1 MAVNLQKGQ
10 KISLEKEAGGTL
22 TSVVMGLGWDVAK
35 KKGLFGFGREQSIDL
50 DASCFIFDD
59 NNNPID
65 LVYFGQLASRDG
77 SVQHS
82 GDNRTGEGDGDD
94 EQIAVALNHGDDLSG
109 FADFNS
115 VQLNDTHPV
124 LAIPELMRLLIDEH
138 HLGWD
143 AAWWTGRRAKK
154 SPATIS
160 PRKATTPRK
169 SWRRSIATTA
179 NGKCTPSAKTA
190 RVQRRISSCQKS
202 SPTFKPHKAAPA
214 AAFLP
219 TPLRKSHATPSRLP
233 PR

>member
-59 NNNPID
+59 NNNPIA

-94 EQIAVALNHGDDLSG
+94 EQIAVALNRIPANVKTLVFTVSNYTGQNFSQVENAYCRLVDGQTGKEIARYDLSAQG
-109 FADFNS
+109 NHTAQIMAKVYRHNGEWKMHAIGENS
-115 VQLNDTHPV
+115 Q
-124 LAIPELMRLLIDEH
+124 
-138 HLGWD
+138 G
-143 AAWWTGRRAKK
+143 
-154 SPATIS
+154 
-160 PRKATTPRK
+160 
-169 SWRRSIATTA
+169 
-179 NGKCTPSAKTA
+179 
-190 RVQRRISSCQKS
+190 
-202 SPTFKPHKAAPA
+202 
-214 AAFLP
+214 
-219 TPLRKSHATPSRLP
+219 ATPDLILP
-233 PR
+233 KIVPYL